1 MRCVVFTMLVLVAYH
16 CGYAQDVV
24 HIVDKGESLSLIAL
38 NYTQDSTHSSQIA
51 EYNKIKNPALLA
63 EGMKITIPQQILKK
77 TARFKT
83 PDGLTFKEYYA
94 IGERSAGLGNYFKAE
109 GYFYTTFVIEK
120 NPATFFNYLLACFK
134 QEKYDFVL
142 SEYGATTYRSA
153 KLSYLIGLTYEA
165 QGAIDRA
172 VDKYRESIAYEPRYF
187 LPYKALS
194 AVYKKM
200 NRGTDADAVMQSFRE
215 QMK

>member
-1 MRCVVFTMLVLVAYH
+1 MRTIALLMVFIIGVHV
-16 CGYAQDVV
+16 YAQDIV

-38 NYTQDSTHSSQIA
+38 NYTQNALLATEIA
-51 EYNKIKNPALLA
+51 SVNKIKNPSLLS
-63 EGMKITIPQQILKK
+63 EGMKIVIPQQMLNL
-77 TARFKT
+77 ASRFKT

-94 IGERSAGLGNYFKAE
+94 IGEKAATLGNNFKAE

-120 NPATFFNYLLACFK
+120 NPATYFNYLLAMYK
-134 QEKYDFVL
+134 QGKYAQVL
-142 SEYGATTYRSA
+142 SEYGSQNYRSA

-165 QGAIDRA
+165 QGNVERAI
-172 VDKYRESIAYEPRYF
+172 DKYRESIAYEPRYF
-187 LPYKALS
+187 LPYKALG

-200 NRGTDADAVMQSFRE
+200 NRTSDADAILQAFRE